1 MSRIRWRDCDNS
13 ISLVFRRL
21 VGLAS
26 IVAQRIFTL
35 LDETFTSG
43 VYTHHFHTT
52 RATRAGPRN
61 TGRFTLLR
69 RSKKPLRSK
78 PEDQEKLISYASRYR
93 SIHTDIDEARG
104 VMVVWT
110 TFLDTS
116 KPTSKADEFQLEV
129 VSNDPPEMPEREYQ
143 RRMAGKIPS

>member
-1 MSRIRWRDCDNS
+1 M
-13 ISLVFRRL
+13 VKK
-21 VGLAS
+21 
-26 IVAQRIFTL
+26 
-35 LDETFTSG
+35 TF
-43 VYTHHFHTT
+43 
-52 RATRAGPRN
+52 A
-61 TGRFTLLR
+61 L
-69 RSKKPLRSK
+69 K

-110 TFLDTS
+110 TFLDNS